1 MESKNSRTTTMKKHA
16 ARKNLLRY
24 IHTQSYSRISGFR
37 GVKIYDGVRRNR
49 VVFSAAAVVLFFLG
63 LTFVL
68 F

>member
-1 MESKNSRTTTMKKHA
+1 MESKTARTTTMKKHA
-16 ARKNLLRY
+16 VRKNLLRY

-49 VVFSAAAVVLFFLG
+49 VVFSAVAIVLFFLG
-63 LTFVL
+63 FTFVL